1 MSAVTGN
8 PAESSIPQSGT
19 DYSAVK
25 NPYATNHLKRTY
37 GDYLLKFLSMGAI
50 ATPWEKAEAQRLA
63 NYDAWESQHSEQQ
76 RQEMYN
82 SALEQVE
89 REREAGINPDLAGD
103 VSAGESAEGL
113 MDNFPFKSSY
123 DTLNE
128 SQQQFSD
135 VIMSALQFGM
145 GALQS
150 VYQIKD
156 LKTAIDSRELEA
168 SERLLGLSEDSLRKF
183 MSTNGIYDNSIM
195 TIFGGNVDKWA
206 EENFGPLLV
215 GMPKRYK
222 NRFLGSVT
230 RMLISD
236 YGKQLRAS
244 LTTDTADA
252 VVSALGRQPVVRDT
266 QFDVESGL
274 LTPISEVM
282 ERVSKVQMDAYSKY
296 NSDIVDLQTKVDEKR
311 LSVEDAELE
320 AQKHV
325 SSIRGNML
333 DALKDIFEYAHDKYK
348 DGNTLQK
355 IFGGGFLSAMAA
367 YTQGMLPNISFG
379 TSESSNS
386 SFRQGDVS
394 QSSGS
399 SRGRSFSFGH

>member
-1 MSAVTGN
+1 MSAVTGK

-25 NPYATNHLKRTY
+25 NPYAVNHLKRTY

-50 ATPWEKAEAQRLA
+50 ATPWEKAEAQRLS

-82 SALEQVE
+82 SASEQVE

-113 MDNFPFKSSY
+113 MDNFPFKSAY

-135 VIMSALQFGM
+135 VMMSALQFGM

-150 VYQIKD
+150 VYQIKE
-156 LKTAIDSRELEA
+156 LKTAIDARELDA
-168 SERLLGLSEDSLRKF
+168 SEKLLGLSEDSLRKF

-195 TIFGGNVDKWA
+195 TIFDGNVNKWA
-206 EENFGPLLV
+206 EHNFGPLLV

-222 NRFLGSVT
+222 KRFLGAVT
-230 RMLISD
+230 RMITSD
-236 YGKQLRAS
+236 YGKQLRAG

-252 VVSALGRQPVVRDT
+252 IVSALGRQSVVNDT

-274 LTPISEVM
+274 LTPMSDVM
-282 ERVSKVQMDAYSKY
+282 ERVSQVQMDAYSKY

-348 DGNTLQK
+348 DGNTIQK

-386 SFRQGDVS
+386 SFREGDTS

-399 SRGRSFSFGH
+399 SRGKSFSFGH